1 MSKKVNFFVVLWD
14 QVDDFVLEAG
24 RVIVLS
30 AIPIIAE
37 AILSGNINWQL
48 VGGALILAAL
58 RALDRWLHEKGI
70 LEKGLTQF

>member
-1 MSKKVNFFVVLWD
+1 MKKFLISLWD
-14 QVDDFVLEAG
+14 SVDDFVLEAG
-24 RVIVLS
+24 RVILLS

-37 AILSGNINWQL
+37 AILSGSLDLQL
-48 VGGALILAAL
+48 VGGALVLAAL